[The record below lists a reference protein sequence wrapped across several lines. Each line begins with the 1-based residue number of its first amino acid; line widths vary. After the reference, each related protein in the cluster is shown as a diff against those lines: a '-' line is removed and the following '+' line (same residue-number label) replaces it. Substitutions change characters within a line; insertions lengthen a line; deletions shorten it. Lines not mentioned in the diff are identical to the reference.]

1 MPAITASILLAVT
14 IEKVYE
20 FSVEAR
26 CFHSSRQD
34 ACVTFEMQETTRTKI
49 LSQLETEDFIGRTRE
64 LDEILRHAKEEGN
77 KQGLLILSAPFV
89 GLSELLRQTYDQ
101 LFYEQGEVIPV
112 YFSFSQNDQTAEQIA
127 RRFLQ
132 TFLLQVVAF
141 RRNAANLLNS
151 APDICEISEIAV
163 PADGHWIDRLISS
176 CEINSHLKDKRA
188 FVKQAFS
195 APLRAK
201 AHGANVFVM
210 FDNFHHAE
218 NIKGELNLLDE
229 LKEIYERSSVP
240 FVFGGRR
247 RYVLNAVQTG
257 NAKLQKVDLL
267 RLEPLSEADSILLV
281 SHLSEKMQIA
291 INPQTTDLITQQ
303 FDGNPSLISS
313 VFLSAKDS
321 VEDLDSFQKLEQI
334 YVDSVLGGRISKF
347 CDTIFAEVTANFETR
362 KKIIDLLAN
371 EAGRTPLETWRNR
384 LNLSENEFRRIIEL
398 LHIHEIIQLNAGMIE
413 FSAENEIL
421 GDYLE
426 ARYRLEVIGES
437 RALVVGNLLANS
449 LKRAPVT
456 MTKFY
461 RRSSAIGLR
470 EVLAVFDCQEIP
482 AAFLDY
488 RIFKERHK
496 GANEEQVFAVIGNE
510 TEKINLPQIFY
521 TANCAAFY
529 PPIGQF
535 TDENRAAVA
544 LGFETGNYVEENEVV
559 WIAAE
564 IDSKLEATAELAEF
578 WCDRLEMVALMCNF
592 LNYRLWLITP
602 EGFAPEALEI
612 IKHRR
617 GYGTS
622 RQQIEYLVKY
632 LKAENLL
639 KEPLKANEYE
649 MIVPMGDDTEMIA
662 AHAVEEIARRHDFQ
676 PRAIN
681 QIKTALVEACIN
693 ASEHSH
699 SPDRK
704 IYQKF
709 TVEDDRII
717 ITISNRGVKIPT
729 NKMDEAAQA
738 IEPNEGRRGWGLK
751 LMRNLMDE
759 VKFEQVDD
767 GTRIS
772 MVKYLKK

>member
-1 MPAITASILLAVT
+1 
-14 IEKVYE
+14 
-20 FSVEAR
+20 
-26 CFHSSRQD
+26 
-34 ACVTFEMQETTRTKI
+34 MQENKTIRTKI
-49 LSQLETEDFIGRTRE
+49 LSQLEAEDFIGRTHE
-64 LDEILRHAKEEGN
+64 LDEILRHAKSETNVKGM
-77 KQGLLILSAPFV
+77 LILSAPFV

-101 LFYEQGEVIPV
+101 LFYEQGEIIPV
-112 YFSFSQNDQTAEQIA
+112 YFSFSENDQNAEQIA

-132 TFLLQVVAF
+132 TFLLQVVAV
-141 RRNAANLLNS
+141 RRGAANLLNS

-163 PADGHWIDRLISS
+163 PADGHWIDRLVSS

-188 FVKQAFS
+188 FVKQALS

-210 FDNFHHAE
+210 FDNFHEVE
-218 NIKGELNLLDE
+218 NIQGEINLLDE
-229 LKEIYERSSVP
+229 LKEIYERSSIP
-240 FVFGGRR
+240 FVFAGRR
-247 RYVLNAVQTG
+247 RYVLNAVQSG
-257 NAKLQKVDLL
+257 NSKLQKIDVL

-281 SHLSEKMQIA
+281 SRLAEKNEVN

-303 FDGNPSLISS
+303 FDGNPALISS
-313 VFLSAKDS
+313 VFLTTKELGD
-321 VEDLDSFQKLEQI
+321 DLDSFQKLKQI
-334 YVDSVLGGRISKF
+334 YVDSALGGRISKF
-347 CDTIFAEVTANFETR
+347 YNTLFSEVTTNFEIR

-371 EAGRTPLETWRNR
+371 EDGKTPVETWRKR
-384 LNLSENEFRRIIEL
+384 LKLSEDDFRRIIEL
-398 LHIHEIIQLNAGMIE
+398 LHVHEIIQLNAGMIE

-421 GDYLE
+421 ADYLE
-426 ARYRLEVIGES
+426 TRYRLEVVGET

-449 LKRAPVT
+449 LKLAPVT
-456 MTKFY
+456 MTRFY
-461 RRSSAIGLR
+461 RRSSAVGLR
-470 EVLAVFDCQEIP
+470 ELLAVFDCQTVP
-482 AAFLDY
+482 ASLLDY
-488 RIFKERHK
+488 RLFKERHK
-496 GANEEQVFAVIGNE
+496 GATEEQVFAVIENE
-510 TEKINLPQIFY
+510 REKTNLPQIVY
-521 TANCAAFY
+521 TANCVAFY

-544 LGFETGNYVEENEVV
+544 LGFETGNYSDENEVV

-564 IDSKLEATAELAEF
+564 IDSKLEASSELTEF

-592 LNYRLWLITP
+592 INYRLWLITP
-602 EGFAPEALEI
+602 EGFSPEALEI
-612 IKHRR
+612 IKNRR
-617 GYGTS
+617 AFGTS
-622 RQQIEYLVKY
+622 RQQIEYLVKH

-693 ASEHSH
+693 ASEHSL

-709 TVEDDRII
+709 TVEDDKII

-729 NKMDEAAQA
+729 KRQA
-738 IEPNEGRRGWGLK
+738 ESVTQIEPNEGRRGWGLK